1 VWTEVCKVAFFFFYK
16 VNWANNHRNRV
27 FIVLPRKTANQ
38 HSSLRVWHNIGEHIR
53 FKFRQWCVNRIQT
66 FTIPL
71 GDESKRDDDQHTVI
85 SSAFKLNYHPDM
97 IEPVPSSLSYEGPLH
112 STKRSYSCPVHC
124 STNIKL
130 VKLKFDSGL
139 NILRCLFL
147 YTVNNNA

>member
-1 VWTEVCKVAFFFFYK
+1 VNRGLQSSFLFFLQSKLSQQPQEQSIHCFTK
-16 VNWANNHRNRV
+16 KNSQST
-27 FIVLPRKTANQ
+27 FITK
-38 HSSLRVWHNIGEHIR
+38 SWHNIGEHIR

-130 VKLKFDSGL
+130 VKLKYDSGL